1 MTKANNELAEL
12 LRNADTIGARTA
24 AWKIIGALPPSHD
37 LPDAW
42 GDPVPQPFDVTL
54 LPRELHEL
62 SDFVAESTNHRFLGG
77 GAASARRVASHRLGN
92 RAALPIAADVIRTS
106 PATQL

>member
-1 MTKANNELAEL
+1 MYRPQQQA
-12 LRNADTIGARTA
+12 
-24 AWKIIGALPPSHD
+24 
-37 LPDAW
+37 DAW